1 MSTSDQG
8 PDFRAQLL
16 AEQSVLE
23 GQLRELGFGNESATG
38 LEYDANFADTSQVT
52 AERGETD
59 VLVAELRSTLHEIE
73 RALHKLDDGT
83 YGICER
89 CGKLIA
95 SDRLEAMPATALCIS
110 CASLQR

>member
-1 MSTSDQG
+1 MSITDPA

-16 AEQSVLE
+16 AEQAVLE
-23 GQLRELGFGNESATG
+23 GQLRELGFGSEGATG
-38 LEYDANFADTSQVT
+38 LDYDANFADTSQVT

-59 VLVAELRSTLHEIE
+59 VLVQELRSTLQEIT
-73 RALHKLDDGT
+73 RALQKLDDGT

-95 SDRLEAMPATALCIS
+95 PDRLEAMPATALCIS

>member
-1 MSTSDQG
+1 MSITDPS

-16 AEQSVLE
+16 AEQGVLV
-23 GQLRELGFGNESATG
+23 GQLQELGFGNESETG
-38 LEYDANFADTSQVT
+38 PDYDANFADTSQVT

-59 VLVAELRSTLHEIE
+59 VLVGELRSSLQEIE
-73 RALHKLDDGT
+73 RALQKIEDGS

-95 SDRLEAMPATALCIS
+95 ADRLEAMPATALCIS

>member
-1 MSTSDQG
+1 MSITDPA
-8 PDFRAQLL
+8 PDFRALLL

-23 GQLRELGFGNESATG
+23 GQLHDLGFGSESETG

-59 VLVAELRSTLHEIE
+59 VLVQELRSTLHEID
-73 RALHKLDDGT
+73 RALQKLDGGT

-95 SDRLEAMPATALCIS
+95 ADRLEAMPATALCIA